1 MEEGKKKRAV
11 MTWQEKREEHFKRWL
26 NPPGVKFVNKE
37 AEKLYKQRVTRFIK
51 AIKLEEPDRVPVITP
66 VQYFPAV
73 YAGTNMKKVM
83 NDYDELKRAWLKFL
97 RDFDDMDCYFPPS
110 LVLPAKVLDMI
121 DYKIQKW
128 PGHGLPDNGT
138 SHQYIEGEYMV
149 PEEYDFLIN
158 DPADYLQR
166 YFLPHSVGALEAFG
180 KMSPLTPF
188 VAIPVGYIAQFAD
201 PQIQKAYETLF
212 AAGRETVKWA
222 VAVDEVSQAALSAGL
237 PNVWGGMS
245 GAPFDMIGDFLR
257 GTNGIMMDMF
267 KRPDKLHE
275 AMARIAPIAISEG
288 VASANASGCPI
299 VFMPLH
305 KGTGGFMSNRQ
316 FEEFYWPTLKEV
328 MMGLV
333 NEGLVPMP
341 FAEGNYE
348 ARLDIIKDM
357 PRSSVIWFFE
367 HMDMAKA
374 KKALGH
380 ICIAG
385 NVPVSVMCTGKPEE
399 VKERCRKLIEI
410 CAPGSGY
417 ILTAGAYLDIGNPDN
432 LRAMLEAAK
441 EYGKY

>member
-1 MEEGKKKRAV
+1 MEGMKNRED
-11 MTWQEKREEHFKRWL
+11 MTWQEKREERFKRWL

-37 AEKLYKQRVTRFIK
+37 AEKLYKQRVTRVTK
-51 AIKLEEPDRVPVITP
+51 AIKLEEPDRVPVMLP
-66 VQYFPAV
+66 VQFFPSV
-73 YAGTNMKKVM
+73 YAGYNLGTVM
-83 NDYDELKRAWLKFL
+83 HDYGKLKEAWLKFL
-97 RDFDDMDCYFPPS
+97 HDFEMDSFLPPS
-110 LVLPAKVLDMI
+110 LVLPAKALEMI
-121 DYKIQKW
+121 DYKLIKW
-128 PGHGLPDNGT
+128 PGYSLPDDT
-138 SHQYIEGEYMV
+138 PSYQFVEGEYMP
-149 PEEYDFLIN
+149 PEDYDLLIN
-158 DPADYLQR
+158 DTSDYLQR
-166 YFLPHSVGALEAFG
+166 YFLPRSVGKLEAFR

-188 VAIPVGYIAQFAD
+188 VAIPVGYVAQFAD
-201 PQIQKAYETLF
+201 PEIQKAYETLF
-212 AAGRETVKWA
+212 DAGRETMKWMQA
-222 VAVDEVSQAALSAGL
+222 VGEVGQAALSAGFT
-237 PNVWGGMS
+237 NVWGGMS
-245 GAPFDMIGDFLR
+245 QAPFDMVGDFLR
-257 GTNGIMMDMF
+257 GTRGIMMDMF

-275 AMARIAPIAISEG
+275 AMAKLTPIAISEG
-288 VASANASGCPI
+288 VASASASSCPI
-299 VFMPLH
+299 VFIPLH

-385 NVPVSVMCTGKPEE
+385 NVPVSVMCTGQPEE
-399 VKERCRKLIEI
+399 VKERCRKLIET

-417 ILTAGAYLDIGNPDN
+417 ILTAGAYMDIGNPDN
-432 LRAMLEAAK
+432 IRAMMAAAK
-441 EYGKY
+441 EYGRY